1 MSQLIAYKKHYQR
14 IIHLGVPI
22 MLGQLGIIIVGFAD
36 NIMVGHHSAIE
47 LAAASFVNNFFNLV
61 LLFGLGFSYGLTPII
76 GGLVA
81 RGKKAEAG
89 QMLKNSLLING
100 AMGVL
105 LSLLMLFLLFHIDSL
120 NQPEELIPYIV
131 PYYVLQL
138 FSLVVAMLFNSFKQF
153 SDGSTDTVTPMWIM
167 LASNLLNIIGNY
179 FLIYGNAGAPELG
192 LTGAGLSTLFS
203 RIFCLAVFCWLFWR
217 KAKYADYRKG
227 FAQGS
232 LCRAD
237 LKELSRLGVPIGFQM
252 GVESASFS
260 LSVIMMGWL
269 GSAALAA
276 HQVVGVITTLGFM
289 VYYGIAAAVT
299 IRVSQF
305 YQLAD
310 WGNVRRSSFAGLH
323 IITAVALCVMLF
335 IYLFRHR
342 LGYLFTDDEEIV
354 QIVSLLCTSVILYQ
368 FGDGLQIVF
377 ANSLRGLSDVKYM
390 ACMAFVC
397 HFCIALPVGYVCGF
411 LFDWGAI
418 GVWSGFP
425 LSLTLL
431 GYLLYRRFD
440 RQTKVGLIHNSL

>member
-1 MSQLIAYKKHYQR
+1 M
-14 IIHLGVPI
+14 
-22 MLGQLGIIIVGFAD
+22 
-36 NIMVGHHSAIE
+36 
-47 LAAASFVNNFFNLV
+47 
-61 LLFGLGFSYGLTPII
+61 
-76 GGLVA
+76 
-81 RGKKAEAG
+81 
-89 QMLKNSLLING
+89 
-100 AMGVL
+100 
-105 LSLLMLFLLFHIDSL
+105 
-120 NQPEELIPYIV
+120 
-131 PYYVLQL
+131 
-138 FSLVVAMLFNSFKQF
+138 
-153 SDGSTDTVTPMWIM
+153 
-167 LASNLLNIIGNY
+167 
-179 FLIYGNAGAPELG
+179 
-192 LTGAGLSTLFS
+192 
-203 RIFCLAVFCWLFWR
+203 FCWLFWR

-440 RQTKVGLIHNSL
+440 RLTKVGLIHNSL

>member
-390 ACMAFVC
+390 ACMALVC

-440 RQTKVGLIHNSL
+440 RLTKVGLIHNSL